1 MHMQY
6 YTILYGMKFA
16 KFCVTSNE
24 KIKRQHENR
33 IVCASALWRLISDFT
48 NKAFD
53 ITASEFWKKRN
64 NRETIGILRTQ
75 GSVLRVFMSKK
86 MLKIST

>member
-6 YTILYGMKFA
+6 YTVLYGMEFA
-16 KFCVTSNE
+16 KFCATSNE
-24 KIKRQHENR
+24 KFKRQHANR
-33 IVCASALWRLISDFT
+33 FGCASALWRLISDFT

-53 ITASEFWKKRN
+53 SIASEFWKERN
-64 NRETIGILRTQ
+64 NRETIGILRPQ
-75 GSVLRVFMSKK
+75 GSVLRVFISKK